1 MKPLKPILFLQCV
14 DDRNLNA
21 QSNNTKAILAGWDS
35 KEFPVEALYFH
46 DPDPAVAAN
55 PNVQLHRMP
64 RNRLWKAY
72 ALKLIGRS
80 YSAVVYPGLSMIFDN
95 RFRWMRRTL
104 GHNDAVISTLEGL
117 PAYSTQVQQTEAEL
131 SALAG
136 HRVYCQPVQP
146 ANMAALNRVKENSDL
161 IVAISPFLKQMAG
174 HIWHR
179 PSLDQLPLGVR
190 LDIFHAHGRMPHG
203 SRLRPW
209 VVSAGN
215 CSPHK
220 RPALFYN
227 LARDYPNADFTWY
240 GEGTQ
245 RAKLRER
252 GQSEGLK
259 NIDFP
264 GAVDSKT
271 LADMFRQ
278 ADVFTLPSAA
288 EGVPK
293 VTQEAAACG
302 LPIVCM
308 EYYEP
313 FSVQNGLN
321 GFQASDDASYSRV
334 IEMLIS
340 DAELRAKMG
349 AASARMALDWSWN
362 DLATRWQNTI
372 CTAARG
378 HAQAGA

>member
-1 MKPLKPILFLQCV
+1 
-14 DDRNLNA
+14 
-21 QSNNTKAILAGWDS
+21 
-35 KEFPVEALYFH
+35 
-46 DPDPAVAAN
+46 
-55 PNVQLHRMP
+55 
-64 RNRLWKAY
+64 
-72 ALKLIGRS
+72 
-80 YSAVVYPGLSMIFDN
+80 
-95 RFRWMRRTL
+95 
-104 GHNDAVISTLEGL
+104 
-117 PAYSTQVQQTEAEL
+117 
-131 SALAG
+131 
-136 HRVYCQPVQP
+136 
-146 ANMAALNRVKENSDL
+146 
-161 IVAISPFLKQMAG
+161 
-174 HIWHR
+174 
-179 PSLDQLPLGVR
+179 
-190 LDIFHAHGRMPHG
+190 
-203 SRLRPW
+203 
-209 VVSAGN
+209 
-215 CSPHK
+215 
-220 RPALFYN
+220 
-227 LARDYPNADFTWY
+227 
-240 GEGTQ
+240 
-245 RAKLRER
+245 
-252 GQSEGLK
+252 
-259 NIDFP
+259 
-264 GAVDSKT
+264 
-271 LADMFRQ
+271 MFRQ